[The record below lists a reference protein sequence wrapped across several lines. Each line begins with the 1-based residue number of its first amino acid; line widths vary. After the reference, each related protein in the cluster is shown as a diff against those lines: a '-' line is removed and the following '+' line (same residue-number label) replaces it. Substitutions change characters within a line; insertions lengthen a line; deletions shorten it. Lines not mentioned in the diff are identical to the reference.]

1 MNSGV
6 AVKPGSA
13 LDAFLS
19 RKAFFF
25 DNAIARYFVSAESK
39 QIGISIDC
47 NWNQPLMQKI
57 RIVDGEKVYKPTDAQ
72 ILIYKK
78 TDKDS
83 NSHSGIL
90 TFCDS
95 INVGDPICDGP
106 ESLSAQLMAESEVF
120 EGICDIIFK
129 YEQQVGIKIEAKDI
143 KEDIWDVAK
152 EKRLVV
158 VDFSVFTKK
167 TNEKAA
173 EVHSK
178 AENNYDNHEHH
189 LPEFSQQSLGKV
201 FKYLKKL
208 F

>member
-1 MNSGV
+1 MT
-6 AVKPGSA
+6 K
-13 LDAFLS
+13 
-19 RKAFFF
+19 
-25 DNAIARYFVSAESK
+25 
-39 QIGISIDC
+39 ISIVT
-47 NWNQPLMQKI
+47 I
-57 RIVDGEKVYKPTDAQ
+57 SDGNTKA
-72 ILIYKK
+72 LKK
-78 TDKDS
+78 TL
-83 NSHSGIL
+83 NSIDNQNYKN
-90 TFCDS
+90 FK
-95 INVGDPICDGP
+95 
-106 ESLSAQLMAESEVF
+106 
-120 EGICDIIFK
+120 II
-129 YEQQVGIKIEAKDI
+129 QVGGKDDKPLGGNTIDLRGKIDL
-143 KEDIWDVAK
+143 WDVAK